1 MIQMLPPEVADAI
14 AAGEVIERPSSVVKE
29 LVENALDAGARR
41 ISIDVRGAGKTSIRV
56 SDDGAGIP
64 ADELVLAFVRHTT
77 SKLIKLSDLAVI
89 ESFGFRGEALASIA
103 AVADV
108 ECASGGATLRIRAGD
123 VGELGTG
130 PLLPGMVIEV
140 RDLFA
145 NVPARLKFLKSDA
158 TEVAAIKDIVSAFA
172 LLHPHVRFH
181 LTVDSRAAVSTNG
194 DGDRRRAIAAVFGP
208 PVAGEMLEMIGM
220 PLNPHELEGPAT
232 QAAERAAERLALSS
246 RGPLLRVTGMVSQP
260 RLSRGSRDGM
270 VLAVNGRPIS
280 ARSLVYALEECY
292 QGRLERGRHPVAVI
306 DVGIDPELV
315 DVNVHPAKKEVRF
328 RDEGAVF
335 AALQRAV
342 RAALDGSDPFRYRPA
357 ETGAEAST
365 AIPGPQLTLH
375 ESPAV
380 MEQTNGHGATAVLRP
395 IGQAGPGYLV
405 AEGPHGLVLVDQ
417 HAAHERVVYNRLLER
432 LRTGRGASQPLL
444 IPQAVDVDPALI
456 AAAADHRAE
465 LANLGLEYEEF
476 GPRSLRIT
484 AVPVELPSG
493 RATAAIQET
502 LAALAENRGDGAMQK
517 AAAALAC
524 HSAVKFGDVLD
535 VAEQRRLLADL
546 EAAEESIT
554 CPHGR
559 PTRLLV
565 EWQELTRHF
574 RRNY

>member
-1 MIQMLPPEVADAI
+1 VIKVLRPEVADAI
-14 AAGEVIERPSSVVKE
+14 AAGEVIERPASVVKE

-41 ISIDVRGAGKTSIRV
+41 INIDVRGAGKTSIRV
-56 SDDGAGIP
+56 SDDGTGIP
-64 ADELVLAFVRHTT
+64 ADELTLAFLRHTT
-77 SKLIKLSDLAVI
+77 SKLVSLADLAVI
-89 ESFGFRGEALASIA
+89 GSFGFRGEALASVA

-108 ECASGGATLRIRAGD
+108 ECSSAGATVRIRHAEIVEQGS
-123 VGELGTG
+123 G
-130 PLLPGMVIEV
+130 PLLPGVVIEV

-158 TEVAAIKDIVSAFA
+158 TEVAAIKEVVSAFA

-181 LTVDSRAAVSTNG
+181 LTIDSRAAVSSAG
-194 DGDRRRAIAAVFGP
+194 DGDRRRAIGAVYGA
-208 PVAGEMLEMIGM
+208 PVATEMLEMLGM
-220 PLNPHELEGPAT
+220 PLV
-232 QAAERAAERLALSS
+232 S
-246 RGPLLRVTGMVSQP
+246 GMVSQP
-260 RLSRGSRDGM
+260 RLSRGSRDGI

-306 DVGIDPELV
+306 DVAIDPELV

-328 RDEGAVF
+328 RDEGAIF

-342 RAALDGSDPFRYRPA
+342 RAALDGSEPFRYRPGDTSH
-357 ETGAEAST
+357 EIRFAEA
-365 AIPGPQLTLH
+365 AVGAPQLTLH
-375 ESPAV
+375 EAPAAIA
-380 MEQTNGHGATAVLRP
+380 ETNGHAAATTVLRP

-417 HAAHERVVYNRLLER
+417 HAAHERVLYNRLLES
-432 LRTGRGASQPLL
+432 LRTGRGPSQALL
-444 IPQAVDVDPALI
+444 IPQAVDVEPALI
-456 AAAADHRAE
+456 AAAADHREE
-465 LANLGLEYEEF
+465 LAKLGLEYEEF

-484 AVPVELPSG
+484 AVPAELPSG

-502 LAALAENRGDGAMQK
+502 LAALAESRGDGAVEK

-524 HSAVKFGDVLD
+524 HSAVRFGDVLD
-535 VAEQRRLLADL
+535 AAEQRQLLADL
-546 EAAEESIT
+546 ENAEQSIT

>member
-1 MIQMLPPEVADAI
+1 MILMLPPKVADAI
-14 AAGEVIERPSSVVKE
+14 AAGEVIERPASVVKE

-41 ISIDVRGAGKTSIRV
+41 INIDVRGAGKTSVRV

-64 ADELVLAFVRHTT
+64 ADELAIAFVRHTT
-77 SKLIKLSDLAVI
+77 SKLSTLADLAVI

-108 ECASGGATLRIRAGD
+108 ECSSGGATLRLRAGE
-123 VGELGTG
+123 VVEQGNG
-130 PLLPGMVIEV
+130 PLLPGIAIEV

-158 TEVAAIKDIVSAFA
+158 TEVAAIKDVVSAFA

-181 LTVDSRAAVSTNG
+181 LTVDSRAAVSSSG
-194 DGDRRRAIAAVFGP
+194 DGDRRRAIAAVYGA

-220 PLNPHELEGPAT
+220 PLVA
-232 QAAERAAERLALSS
+232 
-246 RGPLLRVTGMVSQP
+246 GMVSQP

-292 QGRLERGRHPVAVI
+292 QGRLERGRHPIAVI
-306 DVGIDPELV
+306 DIGIDPELV

-342 RAALDGSDPFRYRPA
+342 RTALDGSDPFRYRPVQSSPV
-357 ETGAEAST
+357 EAMV
-365 AIPGPQLTLH
+365 AGPQLTLH
-375 ESPAV
+375 DAPATV
-380 MEQTNGHGATAVLRP
+380 APETNGHAPATVLRP
-395 IGQAGPGYLV
+395 IGQAGLGYLV

-417 HAAHERVVYNRLLER
+417 HAAHERVLFNRLLER
-432 LRTGRGASQPLL
+432 LRSGRGASQPLL
-444 IPQAVDVDPALI
+444 IPQAVDLEPALI

-465 LANLGLEYEEF
+465 LANLGLEFEEF
-476 GPRSLRIT
+476 GPRSLRVI

-502 LAALAENRGDGAMQK
+502 LAALAETRGDGAIEK

-524 HSAVKFGDVLD
+524 HSAVRFGDVLD
-535 VAEQRRLLADL
+535 VSEQRKLLADL
-546 EAAEESIT
+546 EGAEESIT

>member
-14 AAGEVIERPSSVVKE
+14 AAGEVIERPASVVKE

-41 ISIDVRGAGKTSIRV
+41 INIDVRGAGKTSIRV

-64 ADELVLAFVRHTT
+64 AEELALAFVRHTT
-77 SKLIKLSDLAVI
+77 SKLSKLSDLAVI
-89 ESFGFRGEALASIA
+89 ASFGFRGEALASIA

-108 ECASGGATLRIRAGD
+108 ECSSGGAILRIRAGE
-123 VGELGTG
+123 VVEQGAG
-130 PLLPGMVIEV
+130 PLLPGIAIEV
-140 RDLFA
+140 RDLFG

-158 TEVAAIKDIVSAFA
+158 TEVAAIKEVVSAFA

-181 LTVDSRAAVSTNG
+181 LTVDSRAAVSSSG
-194 DGDRRRAIAAVFGP
+194 DGDRRRAIAAVYGQ
-208 PVAGEMLEMIGM
+208 PVAAEMLEMVGP
-220 PLNPHELEGPAT
+220 PLV
-232 QAAERAAERLALSS
+232 S
-246 RGPLLRVTGMVSQP
+246 GMVSQP

-270 VLAVNGRPIS
+270 VLAVNGRPIT

-306 DVGIDPELV
+306 DIGIDPELV

-342 RAALDGSDPFRYRPA
+342 RSALDGSDPFRYRPVQGPT
-357 ETGAEAST
+357 EVTTSIG
-365 AIPGPQLTLH
+365 GPQLTLH
-375 ESPAV
+375 DAPGLVATAE
-380 MEQTNGHGATAVLRP
+380 TNGHSNGGLLRP

-417 HAAHERVVYNRLLER
+417 HAAHERILYNRLLER
-432 LRTGRGASQPLL
+432 LRTGRGTSQPLL
-444 IPQAVDVDPALI
+444 IPQAVDVEPALI
-456 AAAADHRAE
+456 AAAADHREE

-476 GPRSLRIT
+476 GPRSVRIT
-484 AVPVELPSG
+484 AVPVELPAG

-502 LAALAENRGDGAMQK
+502 LAALAENRGDAAIAK

-546 EAAEESIT
+546 EGAEESIT

>member
-1 MIQMLPPEVADAI
+1 MSGSIRLLAPEVADAI
-14 AAGEVIERPSSVVKE
+14 AAGEVIERPASVIKE

-56 SDDGAGIP
+56 SDDGSGIP
-64 ADELVLAFVRHTT
+64 ADELAMAFMRHAT
-77 SKLIKLSDLAVI
+77 SKLAALADLAAI
-89 ESFGFRGEALASIA
+89 QSLGFRGEALASIA

-108 ECASGGATLRIRAGD
+108 ECASGGATLRIRAG
-123 VGELGTG
+123 ELVDQGSG
-130 PLLPGMVIEV
+130 PLLPGVAIEV

-158 TEVAAIKDIVSAFA
+158 TEVAATKDVVSAFA

-181 LTVDSRAAVSTNG
+181 LTIDNRVAVSSSG
-194 DGDRRRAIAAVFGP
+194 DGDRRRAIGAVYGA
-208 PVAGEMLEMIGM
+208 PVAGEMLDMVGM
-220 PLNPHELEGPAT
+220 PLVA
-232 QAAERAAERLALSS
+232 
-246 RGPLLRVTGMVSQP
+246 GMVSQP

-280 ARSLVYALEECY
+280 ARALVYALEECY

-306 DVGIDPELV
+306 DIGIDPELV

-342 RAALDGSDPFRYRPA
+342 RTALDGSEPFRYRPIESA
-357 ETGAEAST
+357 AAAVGQA
-365 AIPGPQLTLH
+365 PMQQPTLH
-375 ESPAV
+375 EATVLLAPQ
-380 MEQTNGHGATAVLRP
+380 ETNGRADTATVLLRP

-405 AEGPHGLVLVDQ
+405 AEGPAGLVLVDQ
-417 HAAHERVVYNRLLER
+417 HAAHERVLYNRLLER
-432 LRTGRGASQPLL
+432 LRTGRGGSQPLL
-444 IPQAVDVDPALI
+444 IPQAVDVDPSLI
-456 AAAADHRAE
+456 AAAADHRAD
-465 LANLGLEYEEF
+465 LAHLGLEYEEF

-484 AVPVELPSG
+484 AIPLEMPAG

-502 LAALAENRGDGAMQK
+502 LAALAENRGDGAIEK

-524 HSAVKFGDVLD
+524 HSAVRFGDVLD
-535 VAEQRRLLADL
+535 AAEQRRLLADL
-546 EAAEESIT
+546 EAAEESVT

>member
-1 MIQMLPPEVADAI
+1 MSASIHLLAPEIADAI
-14 AAGEVIERPSSVVKE
+14 AAGEVIERPASVVKE
-29 LVENALDAGARR
+29 LVENALDGAARR
-41 ISIDVRGAGKTSIRV
+41 VNIEVRGAGKTSIRV
-56 SDDGAGIP
+56 SDDGAGIA
-64 ADELVLAFVRHTT
+64 ADELALAFVRHAT
-77 SKLIKLSDLAVI
+77 SKVSKLSDLVAI
-89 ESFGFRGEALASIA
+89 ASFGFRGEALASIA

-108 ECASGGATLRIRAGD
+108 ECSSGGSTIRVRAG
-123 VGELGTG
+123 ELVEQRSS
-130 PLLPGMVIEV
+130 PLLPGVTIEV

-181 LTVDSRAAVSTNG
+181 LTIDARVALSTSG
-194 DGDRRRAIAAVFGP
+194 DGDRRRAIAAVFGA
-208 PVAGEMLEMIGM
+208 PVAAEVLELVGM
-220 PLNPHELEGPAT
+220 PL
-232 QAAERAAERLALSS
+232 
-246 RGPLLRVTGMVSQP
+246 VTGAVSQP
-260 RLSRGSRDGM
+260 RLSRGSRDGII
-270 VLAVNGRPIS
+270 LAVNGRPIS
-280 ARSLVYALEECY
+280 ARALVYALEECY

-306 DVGIDPELV
+306 DIGIDPELV
-315 DVNVHPAKKEVRF
+315 DVNVHPAKKEIRF

-342 RAALDGSDPFRYRPA
+342 RAALDGSEPFRYRPVESMPSIA
-357 ETGAEAST
+357 
-365 AIPGPQLTLH
+365 PGQVTPQLSIH
-375 ESPAV
+375 EVASALATAEPAV
-380 MEQTNGHGATAVLRP
+380 TSSVEAAVLRP

-417 HAAHERVVYNRLLER
+417 HAAHERVLYNRLLER
-432 LRTGRGASQPLL
+432 LHSGRGMSQPLL
-444 IPQAVDVDPALI
+444 IPQAVDVEPALI
-456 AAAADHRAE
+456 AAAADHRAD

-484 AVPVELPSG
+484 AVPVEMPAG
-493 RATAAIQET
+493 RATAAVQET
-502 LAALAENRGDGAMQK
+502 LAALAENRGDGSLEK

-524 HSAVKFGDVLD
+524 HAAVRFGDVLD
-535 VAEQRRLLADL
+535 TAEQRRLLADL
-546 EAAEESIT
+546 EATAESVT

>member
-1 MIQMLPPEVADAI
+1 MTASIHLLAPEIADAI
-14 AAGEVIERPSSVVKE
+14 AAGEVIERPASVVKE
-29 LVENALDAGARR
+29 LVENALDSEARR
-41 ISIDVRGAGKTSIRV
+41 INIDVRGAGRTSIRV
-56 SDDGAGIP
+56 SDDGAGIA
-64 ADELVLAFVRHTT
+64 ADELTLAFVRHAT
-77 SKLIKLSDLAVI
+77 SKVAKLSDLIAI
-89 ESFGFRGEALASIA
+89 ASFGFRGEALASIA

-108 ECASGGATLRIRAGD
+108 ECSSGGSTIRVRAG
-123 VGELGTG
+123 ELVEQGSG
-130 PLLPGMVIEV
+130 PLLPGVTIEV

-181 LTVDSRAAVSTNG
+181 LTIDARVAVSTNG
-194 DGDRRRAIAAVFGP
+194 DGDRRRAIAAVFGAQ
-208 PVAGEMLEMIGM
+208 VAAEVLELVGM
-220 PLNPHELEGPAT
+220 PL
-232 QAAERAAERLALSS
+232 
-246 RGPLLRVTGMVSQP
+246 VTGAVSQP
-260 RLSRGSRDGM
+260 RLSRGSRDGI

-280 ARSLVYALEECY
+280 ARALVYALEECY

-306 DVGIDPELV
+306 DIGIDPELV
-315 DVNVHPAKKEVRF
+315 DVNVHPAKKEIRF

-342 RAALDGSDPFRYRPA
+342 RAALDGSEPFRYRPLESMPSIA
-357 ETGAEAST
+357 LGQVT
-365 AIPGPQLTLH
+365 PQLSIH
-375 ESPAV
+375 EVASALATAEPAV
-380 MEQTNGHGATAVLRP
+380 AASVDAAVLRP

-417 HAAHERVVYNRLLER
+417 HAAHERVLYNRLLER
-432 LRTGRGASQPLL
+432 LRSGRGMSQPLL
-444 IPQAVDVDPALI
+444 IPQAVDVEPALI
-456 AAAADHRAE
+456 AAAADHRAD

-476 GPRSLRIT
+476 GPRSIRIT
-484 AVPVELPSG
+484 AVPVEMPAG
-493 RATAAIQET
+493 RATAAVQET
-502 LAALAENRGDGAMQK
+502 LAALAESRGDGSLEK

-524 HSAVKFGDVLD
+524 HSAVRFGDVLD
-535 VAEQRRLLADL
+535 TAEQRRLLADL
-546 EAAEESIT
+546 EATAESVT

>member
-1 MIQMLPPEVADAI
+1 MTTSIHLLAPEIADAI
-14 AAGEVIERPSSVVKE
+14 AAGEVIERPASVVKE
-29 LVENALDAGARR
+29 LVENALDGEARR
-41 ISIDVRGAGKTSIRV
+41 INIDVRGAGRTSIRV
-56 SDDGAGIP
+56 SDDGAGIA
-64 ADELVLAFVRHTT
+64 ADELALAFLRHAT
-77 SKLIKLSDLAVI
+77 SKVAKLSDLVAI
-89 ESFGFRGEALASIA
+89 ASFGFRGEALASIA

-108 ECASGGATLRIRAGD
+108 ECSSGGSTIRVRAG
-123 VGELGTG
+123 ELVEQGSG
-130 PLLPGMVIEV
+130 PLLPGVTIEV

-181 LTVDSRAAVSTNG
+181 LTIDARVAVSTNG

-208 PVAGEMLEMIGM
+208 QVAAEVLELVGM
-220 PLNPHELEGPAT
+220 PL
-232 QAAERAAERLALSS
+232 
-246 RGPLLRVTGMVSQP
+246 VTGAVSQP
-260 RLSRGSRDGM
+260 RLSRGSRDGI
-270 VLAVNGRPIS
+270 VLAVNGRPIN
-280 ARSLVYALEECY
+280 ARALVYALEECY

-306 DVGIDPELV
+306 DIGIDAGLV
-315 DVNVHPAKKEVRF
+315 DVNVHPAKKEIRF

-342 RAALDGSDPFRYRPA
+342 RAALDGSEPFRYRPLESMPSIA
-357 ETGAEAST
+357 LGQVT
-365 AIPGPQLTLH
+365 PQLSIH
-375 ESPAV
+375 EAASALATAEPAV
-380 MEQTNGHGATAVLRP
+380 AASVDAAVLRP

-417 HAAHERVVYNRLLER
+417 HAAHERVLYNRLLER
-432 LRTGRGASQPLL
+432 LRSGRGMSQPLL
-444 IPQAVDVDPALI
+444 IPQAVDVEPALI
-456 AAAADHRAE
+456 AAAADHRAD

-476 GPRSLRIT
+476 GPRSIRIT
-484 AVPVELPSG
+484 AVPVEMPAG
-493 RATAAIQET
+493 RATAAVQET
-502 LAALAENRGDGAMQK
+502 LAALAESRGDGSLEK

-524 HSAVKFGDVLD
+524 HSAVRFGDVLD
-535 VAEQRRLLADL
+535 TAEQRRLLADL
-546 EAAEESIT
+546 EATAASVT

>member
-1 MIQMLPPEVADAI
+1 MIQLLPVEVADAI
-14 AAGEVIERPSSVVKE
+14 AAGEVIERPASVVKE

-41 ISIDVRGAGKTSIRV
+41 INVDVRGAGKTSIRV

-64 ADELVLAFVRHTT
+64 AGELALAFVRHTT
-77 SKLIKLSDLAVI
+77 SKLTSLADLAVI
-89 ESFGFRGEALASIA
+89 QSFGFRGEALASIA
-103 AVADV
+103 AVAEVD
-108 ECASGGATLRIRAGD
+108 CSSGGAKLRIRAGE
-123 VGELGTG
+123 VVEHGGG
-130 PLLPGMVIEV
+130 PLLPGVVIEI

-158 TEVAAIKDIVSAFA
+158 TEVAAIKDVVAGFA

-181 LTVDSRAAVSTNG
+181 LTIDSRAAVSSTG
-194 DGDRRRAIAAVFGP
+194 DGDRRRAIGAVYGPSVAA
-208 PVAGEMLEMIGM
+208 EMLELVGLPM
-220 PLNPHELEGPAT
+220 
-232 QAAERAAERLALSS
+232 
-246 RGPLLRVTGMVSQP
+246 VTGMVSQP

-292 QGRLERGRHPVAVI
+292 QGRLERGRHPIAVLDI
-306 DVGIDPELV
+306 GIDPDLV

-328 RDEGAVF
+328 RDEGAIF
-335 AALQRAV
+335 GALQRAV
-342 RAALDGSDPFRYRPA
+342 RTALDGSDPFRYRPA
-357 ETGAEAST
+357 ENLEAAGPAT
-365 AIPGPQLTLH
+365 AISSPQLTVH
-375 ESPAV
+375 EAAAMLGAPA
-380 MEQTNGHGATAVLRP
+380 TNGHAAAVLRP
-395 IGQAGPGYLV
+395 IGQVGPGYLV

-417 HAAHERVVYNRLLER
+417 HAAHERVLYNRLLER
-432 LRTGRGASQPLL
+432 IRGGGGASQPLL
-444 IPQAVDVDPALI
+444 IPLAVDVEPALI
-456 AAAADHRAE
+456 AAAADHREE
-465 LANLGLEYEEF
+465 LAKMGLEYEEF

-502 LAALAENRGDGAMQK
+502 LAALAENRGDEAVHK

-535 VAEQRRLLADL
+535 VSEQRRLLADL
-546 EAAEESIT
+546 ETAEESIT

-574 RRNY
+574 KRNY